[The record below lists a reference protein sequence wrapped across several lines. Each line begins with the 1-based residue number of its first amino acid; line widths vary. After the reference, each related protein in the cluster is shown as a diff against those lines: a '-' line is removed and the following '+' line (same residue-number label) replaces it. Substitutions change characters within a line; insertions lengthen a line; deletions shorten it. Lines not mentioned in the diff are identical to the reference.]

1 MTTNNAQLSRD
12 QYSELIGRLLYL
24 ETQLEQFI
32 DPNSEFIQ
40 ALHQQLKD
48 VPDDDDEIA
57 QEIVQGLRQLRKLY
71 NETDNDIEIL
81 QRALKEEEVQ

>member
-1 MTTNNAQLSRD
+1 MTNDNVQLSRD

-32 DPNSEFIQ
+32 DPNGVFFQ
-40 ALHQQLKD
+40 ALAQQLKD
-48 VPDDDDEIA
+48 VPDDDENA
-57 QEIVQGLRQLRKLY
+57 QEIVQGLRQLRELY

-81 QRALKEEEVQ
+81 QRSLKEEA